1 MANYTI
7 GPKIGISGEKE
18 FRNQLNSINET
29 LRTLDSELKKTAAE
43 FEGNED
49 SQEALTKQNEILNKK
64 IDQQEKKLAEVKKAL
79 EYAKGEYGESATA
92 TQKWQR
98 VLNNTEADLTK
109 LQNQVKKNE
118 SAIDAL
124 SDAVN
129 KSENDLNGLGNAA
142 QSAGEKSSGLSKIS
156 DNIKNQTLM
165 EAGEQLQVISDKI
178 IEIGK
183 ASVETFQELEN
194 GSTKVNAYF
203 GATGEAAQENADL
216 IKEIYEEGIGESM
229 DRVADA
235 VILVKQNLK
244 NLNQEDLSNIT
255 KQAITLEDTFGIDM
269 NETLRG
275 VNSLVTQFGIDAQSA
290 MDLIVAGTQNGLDKT
305 NELGDNLSEY
315 AGKFAQAGYSAEE
328 YFQLLQNGLAGGAY
342 NLDKVNDAINEVT
355 TRLGDGTIAESLNLF
370 SSGTQKVFQ
379 EWQNGN
385 ATQKEVINS
394 IITDINNATTQQ
406 QALNMASTAFGT
418 LGEDNNLKF
427 LSSLTSVGN
436 EYSNV
441 NDKAQQMYD
450 QSTTS
455 SQELDGSLRKIKD
468 TLAPIGET
476 ITDLLVSV
484 LTPLA
489 DIIQQLVDKFTALP
503 QPVQDFILVFGG
515 IAAVIMV
522 LIPIILSL
530 AASITAV
537 EAPLLPII
545 AIIAAV
551 VAAIALIVA
560 AIKNWDEITKWLE
573 ETWEKFTTKI
583 SELWETIKGKFEEL
597 GNKIKEKLTSI
608 GTSIKDGFNS
618 AIEFIT
624 SLPGKALQWGKDFI
638 QSLIDGIKS
647 RITGIV
653 DSVKNIAS
661 TISSYLHF
669 SVPDKGPL
677 VSVPKWMPDMIDE
690 MTNGIY
696 ANEDKLK
703 TAAGSLAS
711 ALESGMTM
719 NANLQNVT
727 KDQQE
732 VIVNSPVYLD
742 GKLISKSTEKYITS
756 HQNAYAMAKG
766 KFNVRF

>member
-7 GPKIGISGEKE
+7 GPKIGLSGEKE

-98 VLNNTEADLTK
+98 VLNNTETDLTK

-355 TRLGDGTIAESLNLF
+355 TRLGDGTIAESLNMF

-379 EWQNGN
+379 EWRNGN

-515 IAAVIMV
+515 IATVIMV

-742 GKLISKSTEKYITS
+742 GKLISKSTEKYITN

-766 KFNVRF
+766 KINVRF

>member
-64 IDQQEKKLAEVKKAL
+64 IDQQEKKLTEVKKAL

-98 VLNNTEADLTK
+98 VLNNTETDLTK

-183 ASVETFQELEN
+183 SSVETFQELEN

-355 TRLGDGTIAESLNLF
+355 TRLGDGTIAESLNMF

-379 EWQNGN
+379 EWRNGN

-515 IAAVIMV
+515 IATVIMV

-690 MTNGIY
+690 MTRGIY
-696 ANEDKLK
+696 DNEGKLK

>member
-7 GPKIGISGEKE
+7 GPKIGLDGEKE
-18 FRNQLNSINET
+18 FRNQLNNINEI
-29 LRTLDSELKKTAAE
+29 LRTLDSELKKTASE
-43 FEGNED
+43 FEDNAD

-64 IDQQEKKLAEVKKAL
+64 IDQQEKKLTEVKKAL
-79 EYAKGEYGESATA
+79 EYAKNEYGDSASATL
-92 TQKWQR
+92 KWQR
-98 VLNNTEADLTK
+98 VLNNTETDLNK
-109 LQNQVKKNE
+109 LRSQVEKNE
-118 SAIDAL
+118 TAIEEL
-124 SDAVN
+124 NNTTS
-129 KSENDLNGLGNAA
+129 KSEDDLNDLGNAA
-142 QSAGEKSSGLSKIS
+142 QSASEKSSGLSKIS

-194 GSTKVNAYF
+194 GSVKVNTYF

-235 VILVKQNLK
+235 VIIVKQNLK
-244 NLNQEDLSNIT
+244 DLNQEDLSNIT

-275 VNSLVTQFGIDAQSA
+275 VNSLITQFGIGAQEA
-290 MDLIVAGTQNGLDKT
+290 MDLIIAGTQNGLDKT

-328 YFQLLQNGLAGGAY
+328 YFQLLQNGLEGGAY
-342 NLDKVNDAINEVT
+342 NLDKVNDAINEIT
-355 TRLGDGTIAESLNLF
+355 TRLGDGTIAESLNIF
-370 SSGTQKVFQ
+370 SSGTRKVFQ
-379 EWQNGN
+379 EWQKGK
-385 ATQKEVINS
+385 ATQKDVINS
-394 IITDINNATTQQ
+394 IITDINNAKTQQ

-418 LGEDNNLKF
+418 LGEDNNMKF
-427 LSSLTSVGN
+427 LSSLTSIGD
-436 EYSNV
+436 EYTNV
-441 NDKAQQMYD
+441 SGKAQQMYD

-455 SQELDGSLRKIKD
+455 SQELDGSLREIKD

-503 QPVQDFILVFGG
+503 QPVQDFILVFSG
-515 IAAVIMV
+515 IAAVILV
-522 LIPIILSL
+522 LIPIVLSL
-530 AASITAV
+530 AASITAC

-551 VAAIALIVA
+551 VAAIAAIVV
-560 AIKNWDEITKWLE
+560 AIKNWDEITKWLQ

-618 AIEFIT
+618 AIDFIT

-647 RITGIV
+647 KITGIV
-653 DSVKNIAS
+653 DSVKNIAD
-661 TISSYLHF
+661 TIASYLHF

-703 TAAGSLAS
+703 TAAGSLAGKL
-711 ALESGMTM
+711 ASGLNM
-719 NANLQNVT
+719 NAMFTNTGTAKQDIII
-727 KDQQE
+727 DQP
-732 VIVNSPVYLD
+732 IYLD
-742 GKLISKSTEKYITS
+742 GRVIANNTQKYITRQ
-756 HQNAYAMAKG
+756 QNAYAISKG